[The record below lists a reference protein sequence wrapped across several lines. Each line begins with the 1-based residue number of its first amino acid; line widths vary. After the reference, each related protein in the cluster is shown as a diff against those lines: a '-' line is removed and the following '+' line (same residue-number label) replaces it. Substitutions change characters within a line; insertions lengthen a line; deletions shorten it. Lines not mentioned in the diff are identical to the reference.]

1 VPSIVS
7 PQETGPKARAVHI
20 LNRIGF
26 GPRPGEIDRVL
37 LRGAERYIED
47 QLFPEDIDDRAA
59 EDRVATLSSWSASIA
74 ELLARYP
81 QNMGSGRLLEEL
93 AFARLIRAV
102 TSERQLYEVMV
113 DFWFNH
119 FNVYAPEGFT
129 RYATASYERDAIRP
143 FALGRFRDLLGAT
156 ARHPA
161 MLYYLDNWL
170 SSVPRR
176 QGNRIVGGLNENYGR
191 ELLELHTLGVDGGY
205 TQEDIIQVSRAFT
218 GWTLDNI
225 RSSGQFRFDARI
237 HDPGDKTILGRR
249 IASGGMEE
257 GEQVLDLLGE
267 HDSTARFV
275 SYRLC
280 QRFIADDPP
289 DSAVDRAAA
298 TFRATR
304 GDIRRVMATILGSRE
319 FFDPAYWGSKPKTP
333 LEYVAS
339 ALRALGANPSNY
351 AGPAQA
357 VSNMGM
363 PLYAQIPPTGYSN
376 DGREWMN
383 ASGLLNRMNFVLD
396 VLSGAARGVNPQL
409 DSLLGNADRQNPTA
423 VGQQVAEQIFGYRMS
438 RTTWES
444 ATRRPAS
451 NVSVPV
457 RVVSLMLA
465 GPEFQAR

>member
-1 VPSIVS
+1 MPSIVS
-7 PQETGPKARAVHI
+7 PYETGPKARAAHVLHR
-20 LNRIGF
+20 LGF
-26 GPRPGEIDRVL
+26 GPRPGDIDRIL
-37 LRGAERYIED
+37 LRGVQRFLDD
-47 QLFPEDIDDRAA
+47 QLSAEGIPDAAA
-59 EDRVATLSSWSASIA
+59 EASVATLPSWSANIA

-93 AFARLIRAV
+93 AFARLMRAV
-102 TSERQLYEVMV
+102 LAERQLYEVMV

-143 FALGRFRDLLGAT
+143 HALGKFRDLLGAT

-170 SSVPRR
+170 SSAPRR
-176 QGNRIVGGLNENYGR
+176 SGNRLLGGINENYGR
-191 ELLELHTLGVDGGY
+191 ELLELHTLGVDGAY
-205 TQEDIIQVSRAFT
+205 TQEDVVQVARAFT

-225 RSSGQFRFDARI
+225 RSSGEFRFDARL
-237 HDPGDKTILGRR
+237 HDSGEKIVLGQRVS
-249 IASGGMEE
+249 SGGIEE
-257 GEQVLDLLGE
+257 GERVLDILAG
-267 HDSTARFV
+267 HSSTARFV

-289 DSAVDRAAA
+289 PSAVGSAAS

-304 GDIRRVMATILGSRE
+304 GDLRRVMATILESRE

-333 LEYVAS
+333 LEHVAS
-339 ALRALGANPSNY
+339 ALRAVGASPSNY
-351 AGPAQA
+351 AVPAQSVA
-357 VSNMGM
+357 NMGM
-363 PLYAQIPPTGYSN
+363 PLYAQVPPTGYSN

-383 ASGLLNRMNFVLD
+383 ASSLLNRMNFVFDL
-396 VLSGAARGVNPQL
+396 VSGAGRGLNARL
-409 DSLLGNADRQNPTA
+409 DLLLGGADRESPTEVA
-423 VGQQVAEQIFGYRMS
+423 ARVAEQIFGYRMS
-438 RTTWES
+438 RATWEA
-444 ATRRPAS
+444 ATRPPAG